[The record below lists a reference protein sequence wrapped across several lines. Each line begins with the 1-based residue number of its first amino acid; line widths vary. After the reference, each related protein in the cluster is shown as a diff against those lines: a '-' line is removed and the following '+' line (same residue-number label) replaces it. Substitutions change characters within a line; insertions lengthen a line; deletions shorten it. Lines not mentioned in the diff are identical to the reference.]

1 MSIDNLIN
9 LIQKLQGIGPRSAK
23 RIVLNLIKNKRNFM
37 FELAQAIINVADE
50 IKTCQLCNNIDTQNP
65 CQICHNPTRDHSML
79 CIVEDIADLWALE
92 KTNKF
97 QGLYYVLGGSLSSE
111 FDTNELNIQK
121 LIDIHFYNKQ
131 KIKEIIIATN
141 GTIDGQTT
149 AFYITEKLKKF
160 PIKITRLAFGL
171 PIGAELD
178 YLDEATLE
186 TALKLRNNF
195 ND

>member
-1 MSIDNLIN
+1 M
-9 LIQKLQGIGPRSAK
+9 QKLQGIGPRSAK
-23 RIVLNLIKNKRNFM
+23 RIVLHLIKHKRDFM
-37 FELAQAIINVADE
+37 FQLAQEILNVADE
-50 IKTCQLCNNIDTQNP
+50 IKTCKICNNIDTQNP
-65 CQICHNPTRDHSML
+65 CQICQNPERDRSML
-79 CIVEDIADLWALE
+79 CIVEDITDLWALE

-97 QGLYYVLGGSLSSE
+97 NGLYHVLGGSLSSE

-121 LIDIHFYNKQ
+121 LIDIHFSVPLE
-131 KIKEIIIATN
+131 IKEVIIATN

-178 YLDEATLE
+178 YLDDATLE

-195 ND
+195 EN